1 MASPIMHSTL
11 IIRSLSGGAVF
22 LGPWEGIKPGD
33 NVIVKLDGFGFG
45 KWFVFSSQ
53 QQRQGRQ
60 NKSIPES
67 LRLPGGGWGWG
78 WGWGWSYT
86 IVRLETGYCQI
97 GKAFEQKC
105 NQIGCRRSFLCQIH
119 CSSCPWT
126 LSLQQSAALPGV
138 SGRDDGRSYG
148 QQSGAD
154 DKALEAGKQHDL
166 QATALLLVEAFM
178 TGLRPGTPR
187 LMQVGLFLYM
197 EGRSNSP

>member
-1 MASPIMHSTL
+1 MASPIMQSTL

-119 CSSCPWT
+119 CSSYPWT
-126 LSLQQSAALPGV
+126 LSLQQSATLPGV

-187 LMQVGLFLYM
+187 LKQVGLFLYM
-197 EGRSNSP
+197 EGRSKSP